1 MKQRIQNHKKEIYNL
16 AKSFSYAFK
25 GLKFAIDNE
34 RNMRIHLI
42 ASLFVVQFGFLYD
55 LKTYQWIYISI
66 VIGLVITAEL
76 VNTAIEALV
85 NMQTQSY
92 TPLAKIAKDV
102 AAGAVVVMALVAIIV
117 ALITFNDINKIKDIV
132 YFIFSNIICLSI
144 FIIELVLS
152 VFFIF
157 SWNKRALWK

>member
-1 MKQRIQNHKKEIYNL
+1 MQTHKKEIYNL

-42 ASLFVVQFGFLYD
+42 ASLFVVQFGFLYN
-55 LKTYQWIYISI
+55 LKMYQWVYISI

-102 AAGAVVVMALVAIIV
+102 AAGAVVIMALVAVIV
-117 ALITFNDINKIKDIV
+117 ATITFNDINKIKDIIH
-132 YFIFSNIICLSI
+132 FIFSNIICI
-144 FIIELVLS
+144 FIFIAELVIS
-152 VFFIF
+152 IFFIF

>member
-1 MKQRIQNHKKEIYNL
+1 MQTHKKEIYNL

-42 ASLFVVQFGFLYD
+42 ASLFVVQFGFLYN
-55 LKTYQWIYISI
+55 LKTYQWVYISI

-102 AAGAVVVMALVAIIV
+102 AAGAVVIMALVAVIV
-117 ALITFNDINKIKDIV
+117 ATITFNDINKIKDIIH
-132 YFIFSNIICLSI
+132 FIFSNIICI
-144 FIIELVLS
+144 FILIAELVTS
-152 VFFIF
+152 IFFIF